1 MVYIK
6 EVYYNMLLVLA
17 IMALYFFAS
26 FKHFIVDRTQNQFHI
41 AHAEDISFQKVLF
54 RRLNSNCTDK
64 VCSEFLNGPD
74 MLRFKHCVSVTWKL
88 SVEEYN
94 EPNNSVCVFVKES
107 HRYPL
112 SLASYP
118 GSGNTWVRGLLQ
130 KVTGLCTGAIY
141 CDGELRQ
148 NGFPGE
154 NIRNGV
160 TLVKTHQSDPKWEW
174 IEYSNKKMTAS
185 AYSGG
190 VFILRNPFHAIVAEF
205 QRKTHTNQPGSH
217 VKTLGKDYFGECMH
231 CAIATQG
238 CAPQIWD

>member
-1 MVYIK
+1 MYIK
-6 EVYYNMLLVLA
+6 EIEVYYTLLVLA
-17 IMALYFFAS
+17 IMTLYS
-26 FKHFIVDRTQNQFHI
+26 LQHFIVDRTQDQFYI
-41 AHAEDISFQKVLF
+41 AHAKDISFQEVL
-54 RRLNSNCTDK
+54 LNSNCTDK
-64 VCSEFLNGPD
+64 ICSEFLNGSD
-74 MLRFKHCVSVTWKL
+74 MLRFKQCVNVTWKL

-94 EPNNSVCVFVKES
+94 EPNNSVCVFVNES
-107 HRYPL
+107 DRYPL

-141 CDGELRQ
+141 CDVELRQ

-154 NIRNGV
+154 NIHNGV
-160 TLVKTHQSDPKWEW
+160 TLVKTHQVDPRWEW
-174 IEYSNKKMTAS
+174 IEYSKNEMTAP